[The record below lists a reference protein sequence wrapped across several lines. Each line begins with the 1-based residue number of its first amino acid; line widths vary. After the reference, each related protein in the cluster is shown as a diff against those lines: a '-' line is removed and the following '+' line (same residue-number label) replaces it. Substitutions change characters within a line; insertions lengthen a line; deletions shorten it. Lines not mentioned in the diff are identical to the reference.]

1 MFQTRPVNTGLLS
14 RISNSKIQTMEY
26 QKHIS
31 SVGMFICI
39 FMFFLVYTSA
49 RSIVNN
55 PRIGYVLCLL
65 PFILWFGLIDKKNI
79 LYLLILFLPLHS
91 SPYIS
96 QNLMGLPGA
105 KPFNLLSIFVTALFF
120 YHGGSLLRTKDPV
133 EKKTLTYL
141 FIYFALF
148 SLVMFRSLD
157 YLPRLHMLA
166 PEQFQSSALS
176 YMLSFYIKPSLYLV
190 SFIYILKH
198 IKTEAEILK
207 CINAI
212 CISLFILSLLIIFV
226 SVANLSIVMNSRG
239 IMNEYW
245 EAIFGLH
252 YNAIGSIYII
262 CVPLLM
268 LKALDKSIFS
278 TANYI
283 LAALAVSFLQ
293 SRSTIA
299 IFLGETILLLYFL
312 KQKKLLVIA
321 IVPSCMFY
329 ALWELPEFLQRT
341 LSIGLI
347 SGDVDKIFTG
357 RIDSIWLP
365 LIKERFS
372 NLNQLLFGVG
382 RFSMMD
388 SPLYLRGYILQTS
401 TAHNAFVEFFIDCG
415 VILFACLIFCL
426 IRFLKTAW
434 FYAKKIDS
442 ALLWTLFTCLIAY
455 LVGTISGRKIYPS
468 NDNMFLFPIIAL
480 LINYLRVYKATK
492 IPLNGE

>member
-1 MFQTRPVNTGLLS
+1 
-14 RISNSKIQTMEY
+14 MEY

-31 SVGMFICI
+31 GTGIFVCI
-39 FMFFLVYTSA
+39 SMFFLVSA
-49 RSIVNN
+49 SAHSIVNN

-79 LYLLILFLPLHS
+79 LYFLILFLPLHS

-105 KPFNLLSIFVTALFF
+105 KPFNLLSVFVAALFF
-120 YHGGSLLRTKDPV
+120 YHGGNLLRNKDPV
-133 EKKTLTYL
+133 EKKILKYL

-157 YLPRLHMLA
+157 YLPRLHMLD

-198 IKTEAEILK
+198 IKTEVEILK

-226 SVANLSIVMNSRG
+226 SVANLSIVMASRG
-239 IMNEYW
+239 IMGEYW
-245 EAIFGLH
+245 AAIFGLH
-252 YNAIGSIYII
+252 YNALGSIYII

-283 LAALAVSFLQ
+283 LAALAVTFLQ

-299 IFLGETILLLYFL
+299 IFLGGTILLLYLL

-321 IVPSCMFY
+321 IVSSCMFY

-341 LSIGLI
+341 LSTGLI
-347 SGDVDKIFTG
+347 SMDADKIFTG

-388 SPLYLRGYILQTS
+388 SPLYLRYHILQTTS
-401 TAHNAFVEFFIDCG
+401 VHNAFIEFFIDCG
-415 VILFACLIFCL
+415 LIMFAALVV
-426 IRFLKTAW
+426 FLGYYMKKAW
-434 FYAKKIDS
+434 YFAKKIDS
-442 ALLWTLFTCLIAY
+442 PVLWMFFTCLITY
-455 LVGTISGRKIYPS
+455 IVGTISGRKIYPS
-468 NDNMFLFPIIAL
+468 NHNMYLFPIIAL
-480 LINYLRVYKATK
+480 LINYTRISIHNIEK
-492 IPLNGE
+492 ISSDKKTNEKC